1 MRIEFEY
8 LVRLT
13 RAETQWGVA
22 YEILAK
28 EPDVPIKEP
37 LPGSAPISANE
48 ADVVQILTP
57 DERTEDIG

>member
-1 MRIEFEY
+1 MR
-8 LVRLT
+8 VP
-13 RAETQWGVA
+13 

-57 DERTEDIG
+57 DERTEDVG